1 MLLRGAP
8 AGTHTPS
15 LTARPGGSK
24 IASTQR
30 APAGGYVAISPRQ
43 VDVPG
48 TGPGSGR
55 VAVPPDPQHP
65 PRTRVNDSQR
75 GLAAA
80 TKPRRLG
87 CAGSPRTDRAS
98 QLVDGRDHNRIYRW
112 ASRGKDRMSFWIE
125 DSKLRR
131 RVGRGWQGGLRSRR
145 SSCAMREWTSSS
157 PNTRTPSRGL
167 SPALT
172 A

>member
-55 VAVPPDPQHP
+55 VAVPPEPQHP
-65 PRTRVNDSQR
+65 PRTRVNDS
-75 GLAAA
+75 
-80 TKPRRLG
+80 
-87 CAGSPRTDRAS
+87 
-98 QLVDGRDHNRIYRW
+98 YRP
-112 ASRGKDRMSFWIE
+112 AVN
-125 DSKLRR
+125 DSYRPVNDSYR
-131 RVGRGWQGGLRSRR
+131 HGLRGR
-145 SSCAMREWTSSS
+145 SSKDATFTLLSS
-157 PNTRTPSRGL
+157 PPMSTHVS
-167 SPALT
+167 
-172 A
+172 